1 MTIKA
6 VILPLC
12 LAFAIVSCQEPEIEI
27 PRHITAA
34 TEGFDQTRTS
44 LGEGNHVLWSAEDLI
59 AVFADRETPDRYQ
72 VAPESVGK
80 SSADFYLME
89 ESRSRVRI
97 GANIGVY
104 PYTTGITCI
113 TESAGQYILEDV
125 TVPSVQQY
133 AENSFANKSFLMTA
147 VSGTG
152 ASSLAFK
159 NVCGVLKI
167 NLKGTAVIKS
177 VSVRGNG
184 EEPLSGSAKII
195 VERDNTIPTVEMDI
209 EARKEILLDCGDGVQ
224 LSEDKATAFLLS
236 LPPTEFSRGFTVKVT
251 SADGGEMTLRTDKPN
266 PVRRSAILSMPE
278 VEYDP
283 FYVPVPSVDIKAV
296 SVGFDD
302 IVIRVDVNNVV
313 QYSGGYKLK
322 ENFVLSNI
330 VRDANWK
337 IAPRIT
343 DRFSFE
349 GSLTSFP
356 TGAAGPSVSAGQTYV
371 VWVAPYPEGVKSVKA
386 EDIVYKE
393 FTVPEV
399 RDGGSVDVS
408 PVDYVAE
415 LKSMEVTLSAPG
427 ASVIYAMLL
436 TQNEYSGLDSDKA
449 MVEYLMK
456 NSTPGAGSEMTVKR
470 TGLKPGERVRLLA
483 LAVDEEGRYGAILN
497 KIYTTAVPV
506 FNDDIT
512 IDLDVTY
519 EGKTAKVKVTSSG
532 ADIAGY
538 YYFHGNTSTSSWT
551 RILGGTR
558 ESAEEYLAVHNDSYI
573 ISNTKDKPFVNG
585 NIEMTGLEMDV
596 EHVVIVMAYD
606 VNGRLSR
613 ASMEK
618 FTPKLDLG
626 DFVYK
631 TGTTKEL
638 WKQSQPTVTFGPC
651 YEDGQFYLINW
662 AVTPAEGMT
671 AYAVCAHPNSMEG
684 YSTPEAMAIRI
695 YNLGD
700 VVVPGKMENM
710 IYGDK
715 GNMVYVIWKD
725 QDDNFY
731 EAYSIAVPQN

>member
-1 MTIKA
+1 MKA
-6 VILPLC
+6 VVLPLLMAC
-12 LAFAIVSCQEPEIEI
+12 AIVACQEAEIEE
-27 PRHITAA
+27 PRYITAA

-44 LGEGNHVLWSAEDLI
+44 LGEDNRVLWSAEDLI
-59 AVFADRETPDRYQ
+59 AVFADRDTPDRYQ
-72 VAPESVGK
+72 VASASVGK
-80 SSADFYLME
+80 PSADFYLME

-97 GANIGVY
+97 GANLAVY
-104 PYTTGITCI
+104 PYTTSLTC
-113 TESAGQYILEDV
+113 TSESAGQYILEGIS
-125 TVPSVQQY
+125 VPSVQQY
-133 AENSFANKSFLMTA
+133 AENSFANKAFPMTA

-152 ASSLAFK
+152 NTSLAFK
-159 NVCGVLKI
+159 NVCGVLKL
-167 NLKGTAVIKS
+167 NLKGTSVIKS
-177 VSVRGNG
+177 VSVKGNG
-184 EEPLSGSAKII
+184 EELLAGSAK
-195 VERDNTIPTVEMDI
+195 VTVGLNNTIPSVEMDV
-209 EARKEILLDCGDGVQ
+209 EAGKEITLDCGDGVQ
-224 LSEDKATAFLLS
+224 LSEDHATAFLLS

-266 PVRRSAILSMPE
+266 PIRRSAILSMPE

-349 GSLTSFP
+349 GPLTSFP
-356 TGAAGPSVSAGQTYV
+356 TGTAGPSVSAGQTYV
-371 VWVAPYPEGVKSVKA
+371 VWVAPYAESVTNVTA
-386 EDIVYKE
+386 ADIVYKE

-399 RDGGSVDVS
+399 QDGGSVDVS

-427 ASVIYAMLL
+427 ASVMYAMLL
-436 TQNEYSGLDSDKA
+436 TQNEYSGLNSDKA
-449 MVEYLMK
+449 MAEYLMK

-470 TGLKPGERVRLLA
+470 TGLNPGERVYLLA
-483 LAVDEEGRYGAILN
+483 LAVDENGRYGSILN
-497 KIYTTAVPV
+497 KSYTTAVPV
-506 FNDDIT
+506 FNDNIA
-512 IDLDVTY
+512 IDLGVTY

-538 YYFHGNTSTSSWT
+538 YYFHGKTSTSSWT

-558 ESAEEYLAVHNDSYI
+558 ESAEEYLAVNNDNYI

-613 ASMEK
+613 AVMKK

-638 WKQSQPTVTFGPC
+638 WQQLQPTVTFGDC
-651 YEDGQFYLINW
+651 FESGEFYMINW

-671 AYAVCAHPNSMEG
+671 AYAVCAHPNSLEG
-684 YSTPEAMAIRI
+684 YSDPKAQAIRI

-700 VVVPGKMENM
+700 VVEPGKMINM

-715 GNMVYVIWKD
+715 GNQVYVIWKD
-725 QDDNFY
+725 QDGNFY

>member
-1 MTIKA
+1 MKS
-6 VILPLC
+6 VILPLFMA
-12 LAFAIVSCQEPEIEI
+12 LAIVSCQTVEIDEPRYLI
-27 PRHITAA
+27 AA
-34 TEGFDQTRTS
+34 TEGFNQTRTS
-44 LGEGNHVLWSAEDLI
+44 LGEDNRVLWSAEDMI

-72 VAPESVGK
+72 VTPESVGK

-113 TESAGQYILEDV
+113 TESAGQYILEGIS
-125 TVPSVQQY
+125 VPSVQQY
-133 AENSFANKSFLMTA
+133 AENSFANKAFPMTA

-152 ASSLAFK
+152 TTSLAFK
-159 NVCGVLKI
+159 NVCGVLKL
-167 NLKGTAVIKS
+167 NLKGTSVIKS
-177 VSVRGNG
+177 VSVKGNG
-184 EEPLSGSAKII
+184 EELLAGSAK
-195 VERDNTIPTVEMDI
+195 VTVGLNNTIPSVEMDV
-209 EARKEILLDCGDGVQ
+209 EAGKEILLDCGDGVQ
-224 LSEDKATAFLLS
+224 LSEDQATAFLLS

-302 IVIRVDVNNVV
+302 IVIRVDVNNVG

-349 GSLTSFP
+349 GPLTSFP
-356 TGAAGPSVSAGQTYV
+356 TGTVGPSVSAGQTYV
-371 VWVAPYPEGVKSVKA
+371 VWVAPYAESVTNVTA
-386 EDIVYKE
+386 ADIVYKE

-399 RDGGSVDVS
+399 QDGGSVDVS

-427 ASVIYAMLL
+427 ASVMYAMLL
-436 TQNEYSGLDSDKA
+436 TQNEYLGLNSDKA

-470 TGLKPGERVRLLA
+470 TGLKPGERVHLLA
-483 LAVDEEGRYGAILN
+483 LAVDEDGRYGAILN

-506 FNDDIT
+506 FNDDIA

-538 YYFHGNTSTSSWT
+538 YYFHGKTSTSSWT

-631 TGTTKEL
+631 TGTSKEL
-638 WKQSQPTVTFGPC
+638 WKQSQPTVTFGDC
-651 YEDGQFYLINW
+651 FESGEFYMINW

-671 AYAVCAHPNSMEG
+671 AYAVCAHPNSLEG
-684 YSTPEAMAIRI
+684 YSDPKAQAIRI

-700 VVVPGKMENM
+700 VVEPGKMINM

-715 GNMVYVIWKD
+715 GNQVYVIWKD
-725 QDDNFY
+725 QDGNFY

>member
-1 MTIKA
+1 MKA
-6 VILPLC
+6 VILPLLMAC
-12 LAFAIVSCQEPEIEI
+12 AIVACQEAEIEE
-27 PRHITAA
+27 PRYITAL

-44 LGEGNHVLWSAEDLI
+44 LGEYNRVLWSAEDLI
-59 AVFADRETPDRYQ
+59 AVFSDRDTPDRYQ
-72 VAPESVGK
+72 VASSSVGK
-80 SSADFYLME
+80 PSADFYLME

-97 GANIGVY
+97 GANLAVY
-104 PYTTGITCI
+104 PYTTSLTC
-113 TESAGQYILEDV
+113 TSESAGQYILEGIS
-125 TVPSVQQY
+125 VPSVQQY
-133 AENSFANKSFLMTA
+133 AENSFANKAFPMTA

-152 ASSLAFK
+152 TTSLAFK
-159 NVCGVLKI
+159 NVCGVLKL
-167 NLKGTAVIKS
+167 NLKGTSVIKS
-177 VSVRGNG
+177 VSVKGNG
-184 EEPLSGSAKII
+184 EELLAGSAK
-195 VERDNTIPTVEMDI
+195 VTVGLNNTIPSVEMDV
-209 EARKEILLDCGDGVQ
+209 EAGKVILLDCGDGVQ
-224 LSEDKATAFLLS
+224 LSEDQATAFLLS
-236 LPPTEFSRGFTVKVT
+236 LPPTEFSRGFTVKIT

-266 PVRRSAILSMPE
+266 PIRRSAILSMPE

-283 FYVPVPSVDIKAV
+283 FYVPVPSVDIEAV

-349 GSLTSFP
+349 GPLTSFP
-356 TGAAGPSVSAGQTYV
+356 TGTAGPSVSAGQTYV
-371 VWVAPYPEGVKSVKA
+371 VWVAPYAESVTNVTA
-386 EDIVYKE
+386 ADIVYKE

-399 RDGGSVDVS
+399 QDGGSVDVS

-436 TQNEYSGLDSDKA
+436 THNEYSGLNSDKA
-449 MVEYLMK
+449 MAEYLIK
-456 NSTPGAGSEMTVKR
+456 NSIPEAGSEMTVKR
-470 TGLKPGERVRLLA
+470 TGLNPGERVCLLA
-483 LAVDEEGRYGAILN
+483 LAVDEDGRYGSILN
-497 KIYTTAVPV
+497 KSYTTAVPV
-506 FNDDIT
+506 FNDNIA
-512 IDLDVTY
+512 INLDVTY
-519 EGKTAKVKVTSSG
+519 EGKTAKVKVASSG

-538 YYFHGNTSTSSWT
+538 YYFHGKTSTSSWT

-558 ESAEEYLAVHNDSYI
+558 ESAEEYLAVNNDNHI
-573 ISNTKDKPFVNG
+573 ISDTKDKPFVNG

-613 ASMEK
+613 AVMKK

-638 WKQSQPTVTFGPC
+638 WKQLQPTVTFGDC
-651 YEDGQFYLINW
+651 FENGEFYMINW

-725 QDDNFY
+725 KDGNFY
-731 EAYSIAVPQN
+731 EAYSIAVPQE

>member
-1 MTIKA
+1 MKA
-6 VILPLC
+6 VILPLLMAC
-12 LAFAIVSCQEPEIEI
+12 AIVACQEAEIEE
-27 PRHITAA
+27 PRYITAA

-44 LGEGNHVLWSAEDLI
+44 LGEGNVVLWSADDLI
-59 AVFADRETPDRYQ
+59 AVFADRDTPDRYM
-72 VAPESVGK
+72 VASSSVGK
-80 SSADFYLME
+80 PTADFYLME

-97 GANIGVY
+97 GANLAVY
-104 PYTTGITCI
+104 PYTTSLTC
-113 TESAGQYILEDV
+113 TSESAGQYILEGIS
-125 TVPSVQQY
+125 VPSVQQY

-159 NVCGVLKI
+159 NVCGVLKL
-167 NLKGTAVIKS
+167 NLKGTSVIKS
-177 VSVRGNG
+177 VSVKGNG
-184 EEPLSGSAKII
+184 EEPLAGSAK
-195 VERDNTIPTVEMDI
+195 VTVGLNNAIPSVEMDI
-209 EARKEILLDCGDGVQ
+209 EAGKEILLDCGDGVQ
-224 LSEDKATAFLLS
+224 LTEDQPTAFLLS

-266 PVRRSAILSMPE
+266 PIRRSAILSMPE

-302 IVIRVDVNNVV
+302 IIIRVDVNNVV

-337 IAPRIT
+337 IAPRIN

-349 GSLTSFP
+349 GPLTSFP

-371 VWVAPYPEGVKSVKA
+371 VWVAPYAESVTNVTA
-386 EDIVYKE
+386 ADIVYKE
-393 FTVPEV
+393 FTVPGV
-399 RDGGSVDVS
+399 QDGGSVDVS
-408 PVDYVAE
+408 TVDYVSE

-427 ASVIYAMLL
+427 ASVMYAMLL
-436 TQNEYSGLDSDKA
+436 TQNEYSGLNSDKA
-449 MVEYLMK
+449 MAEYLMK

-470 TGLKPGERVRLLA
+470 TGLNPGERVYLLA
-483 LAVDEEGRYGAILN
+483 LAVDENGRYGAILN
-497 KIYTTAVPV
+497 KSYTTAVPV
-506 FNDDIT
+506 FNDNIA
-512 IDLDVTY
+512 IDLNVTY

-538 YYFHGNTSTSSWT
+538 YYFHGKTSTSSWT

-558 ESAEEYLAVHNDSYI
+558 ESAEEYLAVNNDNYI

-596 EHVVIVMAYD
+596 EHVVVVMAYD

-638 WKQSQPTVTFGPC
+638 WQKSQPTVTFGSC
-651 YEDGQFYLINW
+651 YENGEFYMINW

-671 AYAVCAHPNSMEG
+671 AYAVCAHPNSLEG
-684 YSTPEAMAIRI
+684 YSDPKAQAIRI

-700 VVVPGKMENM
+700 VVEPGKMINM

-715 GNMVYVIWKD
+715 GNQVYVIWKD
-725 QDDNFY
+725 KDGNFY